1 MLSFL
6 LSSYGRTQ
14 LKGLHRFVLHFR
26 NDKADFFLILLS
38 SCARSSS
45 YSSAPGL
52 LIQIARKKNWVYVV
66 TKFVHYMIR

>member
-26 NDKADFFLILLS
+26 NDKADFFSYFIKLV
-38 SCARSSS
+38 RS
-45 YSSAPGL
+45 
-52 LIQIARKKNWVYVV
+52 
-66 TKFVHYMIR
+66 FVEL